1 MRISEIK
8 EELTKL
14 VETGKSLT
22 ESLKYVSAK
31 QAVADFAFFVY
42 NYEQWYTK
50 SLFILK
56 QIIPD
61 RYEDFVLLY
70 RNDKRKQVDSST
82 YTISDALRGFNNK
95 NLHIGPQT
103 AFACMLNQ
111 WQITKSCLDS
121 FDNNVRSIQ
130 LILQADIFDSEIES
144 AKHLAGKGF
153 LRAAGAICGVVI
165 ERHLAEI
172 CKNRGIV
179 LKKKNS
185 AISDYNDALKDNAY
199 DTIEWRFIQRLGD
212 LRNLCDHSKD
222 REPTKD
228 EVEELI
234 SGTEKITKT
243 VF

>member
-1 MRISEIK
+1 MKASEIK
-8 EELTKL
+8 EELVKL
-14 VETGKSLT
+14 TETGKTLTKSLRYIS
-22 ESLKYVSAK
+22 EKQPVS
-31 QAVADFAFFVY
+31 DFSFFAY

-50 SLFILK
+50 ALFIIK

-70 RNDKRKQVDSST
+70 RNDKRKQVDHST
-82 YTISDALRGFNNK
+82 YTISDALRGINNK

-111 WQITKSCLDS
+111 WQIIKSCLDS

-144 AKHLAGKGF
+144 AKHLAKKGF